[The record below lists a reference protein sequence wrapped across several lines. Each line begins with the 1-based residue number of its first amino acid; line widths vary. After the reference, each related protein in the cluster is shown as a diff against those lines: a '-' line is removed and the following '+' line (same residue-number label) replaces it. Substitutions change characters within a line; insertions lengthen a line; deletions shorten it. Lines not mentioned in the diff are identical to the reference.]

1 MRARRSRAEHRLD
14 SGRRWSALLII
25 GHLTPAGSG
34 IYRYAEIDIQPP
46 AGYEAPIAVGLYRD
60 PASFHCGEHGKLPS
74 WPMSAT
80 KGVCH
85 VPA

>member
-1 MRARRSRAEHRLD
+1 
-14 SGRRWSALLII
+14 
-25 GHLTPAGSG
+25 
-34 IYRYAEIDIQPP
+34 
-46 AGYEAPIAVGLYRD
+46 VGLYRD